1 MDTRTTILKIL
12 RGEIPDGKIEKFGPF
27 WKVFDGDWIQTK
39 KVDEM
44 LKDGT
49 LEMVKGELRER
60 KR

>member
-12 RGEIPDGKIEKFGPF
+12 RGEIPGGKIEKVGYG
-27 WKVFDGDWIQTK
+27 WRIFDGDWMQTK

-49 LEMVKGELRER
+49 LELKNGELRIRE
-60 KR
+60 